1 MNIIKCFFL
10 KISMFFSLL
19 MSLGEMDSVFL
30 CEFDFGSW
38 LRFHLLEELFLVSIP
53 GLTMPLLVLISASMH

>member
-1 MNIIKCFFL
+1 MFFL

-19 MSLGEMDSVFL
+19 MSLAEMDSVFL

-38 LRFHLLEELFLVSIP
+38 LRFHLLEEFVPCFHTQSYYAH
-53 GLTMPLLVLISASMH
+53 TRAY